1 MIASAT
7 DLIRRRLHNQKL
19 TRSTFR
25 TPTEVV
31 AWLGAVQA
39 QDFAGAKWALG
50 LRAIALTDHAVED
63 AFDDGRILRTH
74 VMRPTWHFVAPRDIR
89 WILALTAPRVHA
101 CNAHYYRKMGLTER
115 DFRRSR
121 TALERALQNHRY
133 LTRAE
138 LALVFRRAG
147 IAADGQK
154 LAYLMMHAE
163 LEQVI
168 CSGPRR
174 GKQFTYALLDERAP
188 DARRLDRADAL
199 VELTRRYFTS
209 HGPATLRDYVWWS
222 GLTVRDARTGLDAV
236 RPALER
242 ATVENRAYWFAAT
255 KERVARASTTAWL
268 LPNYD
273 EYLIAHKDR
282 DLFVESSG
290 APKQVDARASEYPHL
305 IVIDGRP
312 AGTWK
317 RTVKAG
323 AILLDANLY
332 RPLTRMQARA
342 LAKAAERYGTFMN
355 APVTL
360 SNRYRLAAIT
370 SPSDSGRML

>member
-7 DLIRRRLHNQKL
+7 DVIRRRLHNQKL

-25 TPTEVV
+25 TPNEVV

-50 LRAIALTDHAVED
+50 LRATALTNDAVER
-63 AFDDGRILRTH
+63 AFDEGRILRTH
-74 VMRPTWHFVAPRDIR
+74 VLRPTWHFVAPRDIR
-89 WILALTAPRVHA
+89 WMLALTAPRVQA
-101 CNAHYYRKMGLTER
+101 ISAHYHRKNGLTER
-115 DFRRSR
+115 IFTRSR
-121 TALERALQNHRY
+121 TALERALRNHQY

-138 LALVFRRAG
+138 LALVLRRAG
-147 IAADGQK
+147 IAAAGQK

-209 HGPATLRDYVWWS
+209 HGPATLRDYAWWS
-222 GLTVRDARTGLDAV
+222 GLPVRDARTGLEAV
-236 RPALER
+236 SPALER
-242 ATVENRAYWFAAT
+242 ATIENRTYWFAAT
-255 KERVARASTTAWL
+255 NEGVGRASTTAWL

-282 DLFVESSG
+282 DLFVESFAGSRL
-290 APKQVDARASEYPHL
+290 VDGRPSDYPHL
-305 IVIDGRP
+305 IVIDGRL

-317 RTVKAG
+317 RTIQAG
-323 AILLDANLY
+323 AIVVDANLY
-332 RPLTRMQARA
+332 IPLTRIQARA
-342 LAKAAERYGTFMN
+342 LAQAAKRYGMFMN

-360 SNRYRLAAIT
+360 
-370 SPSDSGRML
+370 PPGV